1 MIVHNIYNFIRIH
14 LFNISNTSIILGLY
28 SLLFIFLKKIKFIIY
43 LIKYIIK
50 ATIIVKYTYYYK

>member
-1 MIVHNIYNFIRIH
+1 MIIHNIYNFIIIY

-28 SLLFIFLKKIKFIIY
+28 TLLFFLKKNIKFNIY

>member
-1 MIVHNIYNFIRIH
+1 MIVHNIYNFIKIY

-28 SLLFIFLKKIKFIIY
+28 TLLFFLKKKFIIY

>member
-28 SLLFIFLKKIKFIIY
+28 TLLFFLKKKFIIY

>member
-1 MIVHNIYNFIRIH
+1 MIMHNIYNFIRIH

-28 SLLFIFLKKIKFIIY
+28 TLLFFLKKKFIIY